1 MKGNF
6 DDFCIMKAVVLI
18 VILVLAIMACLFF
31 SVANEDIHQPKQH
44 TTHVVMI
51 GKQQSKDSLLNQQ
64 LAIRMDSVISIINDI
79 TQKYPQEI
87 DTAINKTN
95 IWMGFWMT
103 ILTFILMICGFW
115 QYLKVK
121 DDRDKQRELFL
132 KIKEQNDKMLET
144 QDKYNALSEAENQI
158 SITLRTIGAINDPV
172 MLTSIDKRKA
182 SIKHYLGNVA
192 IHLEEYSD
200 CMNDVKFKNNN
211 SLEIIQQTILNLQ
224 LCLCRIQPLFSSPQS
239 NIKILKALDYLRV
252 KEMDLRIANKVKAED
267 VNMLSQ
273 LIRSLLEV
281 I

>member
-6 DDFCIMKAVVLI
+6 DDLCIMKAVVLI
-18 VILVLAIMACLFF
+18 AILVLAIMACLFF

-44 TTHVVMI
+44 TTQVVMI
-51 GKQQSKDSLLNQQ
+51 GKHQSNDSLLNQQ
-64 LAIRMDSVISIINDI
+64 LAIRMDSVISVLNDI
-79 TQKYPQEI
+79 NQKYPQEI

-121 DDRDKQRELFL
+121 DDRDKQRELIDKL
-132 KIKEQNDKMLET
+132 KQQTADMMDDRVKFNTRL
-144 QDKYNALSEAENQI
+144 EAENII

-192 IHLEEYSD
+192 LHLEEYSG
-200 CMNDVKFKNNN
+200 CMENAQIKNN
-211 SLEIIQQTILNLQ
+211 SLEIAQQTILNLQ
-224 LCLCRIQPLFSSPQS
+224 LCLCRIQPLFSSPQT
-239 NIKILKALDYLRV
+239 NIKILKALDDLQV
-252 KEMDLRIANKVKAED
+252 KEMDLRIANKVDAGD
-267 VNMLSQ
+267 VKNVAK
-273 LIRSLLEV
+273 LIRGLLEV
-281 I
+281 L